1 MKTFFAALAVL
12 VVLACSASAYSDYSF
27 AVKADVKADG
37 GMHVVEKTVFLF
49 DSDSERTEFESFMN
63 SGENSVLEWRKFS
76 KNIRYHFGGSLVES
90 ESVKI
95 SARREYTV
103 SFSAGSVTLE
113 YDVSPD
119 IFVKEK
125 TSSRVMQYSLDSSYL
140 SFDISRN
147 REPVLGSGA
156 RLEMT
161 LPADATAVEIAP
173 IPDAREGNT
182 FSWTGPVIGAWKVV
196 FEREQPLSDEVNEFF
211 ASLSQNV
218 FALIP
223 FILVLGL
230 IAFVA
235 VKLMKS
241 KSS

>member
-1 MKTFFAALAVL
+1 VKNFFAALAVP
-12 VVLACSASAYSDYSF
+12 VVLACSARAYSDYSF
-27 AVKADVKADG
+27 SVTAEVNQDG

-49 DSDSERTEFESFMN
+49 DTDAERTEFDSFMN

-90 ESVKI
+90 ASVKI
-95 SARREYTV
+95 SARREYAI

-113 YDVSPD
+113 YEVAPD

-125 TSSRVMQYSLDSSYL
+125 TSSRVTQYSLDSSYL
-140 SFDISRN
+140 SFDLARN
-147 REPVLGSGA
+147 REPVLGSGM

-161 LPADATAVEIAP
+161 LPADATVVEIAP
-173 IPDAREGNT
+173 IPDARDGNT
-182 FSWTGPVIGAWKVV
+182 FSWTGPVIGAWRVV
-196 FEREQPLSDEVNEFF
+196 FEREQPLSEEVNDFF
-211 ASLSQNV
+211 ASLSQNA
-218 FALIP
+218 FAFIP

-235 VKLMKS
+235 VKLMKV
-241 KSS
+241 KS